1 MCNARPVALGVML
14 LLGVA
19 PLGAQIPTL
28 KEKAESLL
36 AEWRQAKAFADLQ
49 DSLRLEGERGG
60 RDTIRAGALVYLVNR
75 SPLPLAQAAAIAWP
89 QIERFYGPAAQAFAQ
104 HPFLIQ
110 AVDPDTN
117 ESVPPGRAI
126 KILWNTD
133 VQSLARA
140 LVAMADLGGMDP
152 GLREWLGGPVVARF
166 DSGAARAT
174 VFVQLVTAPSVAVQR
189 CYAGDRTAC
198 AGALALS
205 DMTDAAS
212 RWYGPEERRALITTQ
227 YGSFLRWKGHAQA
240 VGACEGGNDSTCLDL
255 LRSLPPGA
263 LIQPLDYQSRI
274 TLLETA
280 VRLGGPET
288 FQRLFATPAGPMGQ
302 RLAAAARVNE
312 DSIIG
317 RWRSDVLAAR
327 PLPVP
332 LPPWGP
338 WVALGWVAVF
348 ATCGAR
354 SSRWRVN

>member
-1 MCNARPVALGVML
+1 MCNARPVALGVIL

-28 KEKAESLL
+28 KKKADSLL
-36 AEWRQAKAFADLQ
+36 AEWRQAKGFADLQ
-49 DSLRLEGERGG
+49 DSLRAAGERGG
-60 RDTIRAGALVYLVNR
+60 RDTIRVGALVYLVNR
-75 SPLPLAQAAAIAWP
+75 SPLPLAGAAAIAWP
-89 QIERFYGPAAQAFAQ
+89 QVERFYGPAAQAFAQ
-104 HPFLIQ
+104 RPFLIQ

-117 ESVPPGRAI
+117 EAVPPGRAI
-126 KILWNTD
+126 KIQWNTD

-140 LVAMADLGGMDP
+140 LVVMADLSGMDP
-152 GLREWLGGPVVARF
+152 GLHDWLGGPVVARF
-166 DSGAARAT
+166 DSGAARA
-174 VFVQLVTAPSVAVQR
+174 VVYVQLVTAPSVAVQR

-198 AGALALS
+198 ADALALS
-205 DMTDAAS
+205 DMTDAAT
-212 RWYGPEERRALITTQ
+212 RWYGPQERRALITTQ
-227 YGSFLRWKGHAQA
+227 YDSFLRWRGHAQA
-240 VGACEGGNDSTCLDL
+240 VSACEGGNDSTCLDL

-302 RLAAAARVNE
+302 RLATATRVSA
-312 DSIIG
+312 DSIVG

-327 PLPVP
+327 PVPVP

-338 WVALGWVAVF
+338 WVALGWIIAF
-348 ATCGAR
+348 AACGAR